1 MERCYVCNHC
11 GKCDEMEWGIA
22 PPPPVCLDCGHVVE
36 PGESPARCA
45 VCGSGLIVATDR
57 TASPGPGGA
66 QPSVGPRNQG
76 NRFANGR
83 SATERREHE

>member
-36 PGESPARCA
+36 PGESLVRCA
-45 VCGSGLIVATDR
+45 VCGSGLFAAADR
-57 TASPGPGGA
+57 ARA
-66 QPSVGPRNQG
+66 MRPSVGPHNQG

>member
-1 MERCYVCNHC
+1 MCNHC
-11 GKCDEMEWGIA
+11 GKCDEMDWGIA

-45 VCGSGLIVATDR
+45 VCGSGRIASAGR
-57 TASPGPGGA
+57 AASPGIGGA
-66 QPSVGPRNQG
+66 QPSGGARNQG